1 MHDLRTDPGKCG
13 WKAPE
18 AVHGAQRAARG
29 QRCGDPRT
37 LGPMVVSLRR
47 VASIV
52 MVRVMVRALAGRL
65 EASALASAAL
75 VLATATGCRLE
86 TAEAPVPAQALA
98 PELSLLAHDG
108 RTVTLDQLLARG
120 PAVLVFYRGHW

>member
-1 MHDLRTDPGKCG
+1 MRQIRANDPIGQGGG
-13 WKAPE
+13 WAREPS
-18 AVHGAQRAARG
+18 GAI
-29 QRCGDPRT
+29 P
-37 LGPMVVSLRR
+37 P
-47 VASIV
+47 
-52 MVRVMVRALAGRL
+52 
-65 EASALASAAL
+65 AL

>member
-13 WKAPE
+13 WKVPE

-52 MVRVMVRALAGRL
+52 MVSAVAGRL

>member
-13 WKAPE
+13 WKVPE

-29 QRCGDPRT
+29 QRCGGPRT

-52 MVRVMVRALAGRL
+52 MVRAVAGRL

-75 VLATATGCRLE
+75 VLATATSCRLE